1 MTEKTVEYRVT
12 ITGPEKS
19 REQLLHELSKLE
31 GEAERSGI
39 DVTVERVETEE
50 TGFDAEFS

>member
-1 MTEKTVEYRVT
+1 MTERTVEYRVT

-39 DVTVERVETEE
+39 EVTVERVETEE